1 MIRTRKHSTYEDQVS
16 GDQVSASALSGPLIF
31 TMMYQERRGSLLK
44 IERLQVGAS
53 SLALRCVLDP
63 DTLVPA

>member
-1 MIRTRKHSTYEDQVS
+1 MIGKYKHSTYGDQVS

-31 TMMYQERRGSLLK
+31 TMMYQERSGSLLK

-53 SLALRCVLDP
+53 SVALRCVLDP
-63 DTLVPA
+63 DTQVPA